1 MDWSLVYGFFGS
13 TNFQNMLNKV
23 KDHKGKIIIAVLVI
37 AGFGLIRAFEE
48 TLFYDPF
55 LVYFDADF
63 KGLPFPEVDAFK
75 LFCGLLLRY
84 FLNTA
89 LSLLL
94 IYVLFQDLE
103 ILKFS
108 AFLYAC
114 FLVILLAMF
123 FIIIEYFTDG
133 SWLLFYVRRFI
144 IQPVFVL
151 LFIPAFYYQM
161 QSLKK

>member
-1 MDWSLVYGFFGS
+1 
-13 TNFQNMLNKV
+13 MLSRI
-23 KDHKGKIIIAVLVI
+23 KDHKGKITIAILIVLC
-37 AGFGLIRAFEE
+37 FGLIRAFES

-55 LVYFDADF
+55 LVYFDSDF
-63 KGLPFPEVDAFK
+63 KGLPFPEVDVFK

-84 FLNTA
+84 FLNSV

-103 ILKFS
+103 IIKFS
-108 AFLYAC
+108 AFLYGF
-114 FLVILLAMF
+114 FLVILFGLF
-123 FIIIEYFTDG
+123 FAILEYFTDG

-144 IQPVFVL
+144 IQPIFVL

-161 QSLKK
+161 QSFKK